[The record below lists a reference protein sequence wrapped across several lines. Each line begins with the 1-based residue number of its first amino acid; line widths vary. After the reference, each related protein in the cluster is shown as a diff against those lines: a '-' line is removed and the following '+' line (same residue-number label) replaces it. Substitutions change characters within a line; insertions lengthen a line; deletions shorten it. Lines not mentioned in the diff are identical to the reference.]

1 MRETLDAV
9 RSLAADGRF
18 TAAAVA
24 QLSLTI
30 GSSTAVYAI
39 VHAVFLRPLPFAEPD
54 RVAVIW
60 QRDLRRA
67 MPVMEVSYGEALDWR
82 RRARSF
88 DHVAVIG
95 SVNWSLTLAG
105 TSPAESLLMAPVSAS
120 FWRHPHHRHPWRP
133 RAADRRGRHARSV
146 LSARAGRAGAVDAA
160 RRRGPDAAGR
170 VRQRRRPASVA
181 RGPARAR
188 ARHSNCARRSPRS
201 SRAAVGGRKRAHHHG
216 VPRRG
221 RRGLPGLRS
230 GIAAARPGR
239 CAAPGQGESARR
251 PRPGVCRR
259 GGLRHGAVLRPLA
272 DHRRWPHRRSLGA
285 DARAGDDSPFLAG
298 DSYKGWW

>member
-24 QLSLTI
+24 LLSLTI

-82 RRARSF
+82 RRTRSF

-120 FWRHPHHRHPWRP
+120 FFQVV
-133 RAADRRGRHARSV
+133 GRQPAIGRSFE
-146 LSARAGRAGAVDAA
+146 SVD
-160 RRRGPDAAGR
+160 
-170 VRQRRRPASVA
+170 
-181 RGPARAR
+181 
-188 ARHSNCARRSPRS
+188 
-201 SRAAVGGRKRAHHHG
+201 
-216 VPRRG
+216 
-221 RRGLPGLRS
+221 
-230 GIAAARPGR
+230 
-239 CAAPGQGESARR
+239 GQDTLH
-251 PRPGVCRR
+251 V
-259 GGLRHGAVLRPLA
+259 
-272 DHRRWPHRRSLGA
+272 WP
-285 DARAGDDSPFLAG
+285 
-298 DSYKGWW
+298 